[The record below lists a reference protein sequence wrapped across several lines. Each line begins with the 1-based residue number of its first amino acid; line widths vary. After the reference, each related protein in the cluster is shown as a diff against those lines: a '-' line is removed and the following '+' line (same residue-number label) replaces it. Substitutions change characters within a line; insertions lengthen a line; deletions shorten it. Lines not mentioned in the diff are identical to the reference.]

1 MNRKRILTLL
11 LTAMFLLAGCGTAND
26 NIPETTGESTEGTTS
41 GETETET
48 ENTLLT
54 DSVPTDLKF
63 DGVTFRMYSPD
74 QYDGPCMVAD
84 VYSTYLSLP
93 TNVDV

>member
-11 LTAMFLLAGCGTAND
+11 LTAMLLLAGCGTAND

-48 ENTLLT
+48 ETDYDYSGGYYDDYSGSYDNTGEALW
-54 DSVPTDLKF
+54 
-63 DGVTFRMYSPD
+63 Y
-74 QYDGPCMVAD
+74 
-84 VYSTYLSLP
+84 
-93 TNVDV
+93 